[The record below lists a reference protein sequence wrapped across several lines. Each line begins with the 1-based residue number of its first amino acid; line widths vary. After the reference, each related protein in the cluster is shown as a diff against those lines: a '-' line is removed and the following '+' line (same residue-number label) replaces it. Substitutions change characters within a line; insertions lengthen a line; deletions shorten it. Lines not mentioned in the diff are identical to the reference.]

1 MKLKTK
7 LLGVVFGVI
16 LFIML
21 CSTVVV
27 YLLLVKQYRK
37 QAQDNFINT
46 ANIIKDDLL
55 HQMA

>member
-1 MKLKTK
+1 M
-7 LLGVVFGVI
+7 GVVFGVI